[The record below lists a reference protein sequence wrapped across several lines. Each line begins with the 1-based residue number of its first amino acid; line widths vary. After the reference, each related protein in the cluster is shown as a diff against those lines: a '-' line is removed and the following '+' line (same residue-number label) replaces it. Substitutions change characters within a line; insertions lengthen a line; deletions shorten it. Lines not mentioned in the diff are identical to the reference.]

1 MNPFGDG
8 SNGALNVTS
17 GTTNLLLNT
26 KYQFTTVNV
35 AAGATLS
42 TNSTTGAVLY
52 ICATE
57 SITIDGTINV
67 SNKVNNG
74 NNTWSVTIDSVTY
87 TSPGVAAGGG
97 GGGTSLR
104 AQSNGFGGG
113 GDGGWTNSSSPVPTT
128 TGKGG
133 NGATGS
139 ASFGTQGSGGNTRFT
154 APSTMHQAS
163 GGNATP
169 GSAGGGGGGWGY
181 YTRTGSYIGQL
192 NFGGGSGGWQYGGNG
207 IPGDGSFS
215 YISGAGGATYYYF
228 AGGGGGAGGRAGR
241 AGVHVVL
248 KAPSI
253 TINGSV
259 ITSGTA
265 GQKGGNGGADAKSGG
280 TTFGGKGGGGGGGG
294 NAGNAYYFYGT
305 SESINPGSTT
315 LSGGTGG
322 GAGLDGSGLSS
333 GIAGVDGSNGT
344 ISAVQLAPYPQFTA
358 NVTSGTRPLTVN
370 FTNQSLGATSYT
382 WNFGDSSGSSQVNP
396 SHTYT
401 STGTFTVTLTATN
414 PAGSNIETKTA
425 YITVSIATFQREAKG
440 TLLFGGSVARGSV
453 AFKREAKGGLVFS
466 GDARH
471 VILKDVE
478 AIEEKRYLYKVYD
491 EDGNFIEVWR
501 DVISEPMFTQEINQL
516 GSEMDIELARNSDS
530 LGVSTSPLL
539 TEDGQ
544 PITTEDDFPLLAS
557 TQSRNQVGPGSSVL
571 HNNRV
576 DVWVY
581 YGSIEPL
588 LTESGEPILTEDDEE
603 ILATIGAPNGRRIF
617 TGFISEIN
625 SRYGETET
633 TSVKLLSY
641 GWDLEQY
648 PITTVDDETT
658 VPFFTQ
664 DPSQIAR
671 SALDR
676 FETVS
681 NAEQVTYTTYTDT
694 SISNT
699 GTNVTYTFRNNTY
712 GEVLRKVIEL
722 MPSNWY
728 FYIGLGDNVVYY
740 RQRTV
745 EPRHVFYLGKH
756 IKALDLKSSIHDA
769 TNRVIITGGGT
780 PILYREYTEAP
791 APNTRR
797 ALEQYVDGRLTD
809 PTSADIIGDG
819 INEQNNKI
827 KYRSSIEIL
836 TKQYDIESIE
846 VGDVIG
852 FRNFGNYVDNLT
864 MMVVGRTYTPD
875 YVQLQLETKP
885 PTVNKR
891 LEDLKR
897 NLAVAEN
904 QDIPDSPTS

>member
-8 SNGALNVTS
+8 SNGALNVPS

-42 TNSTTGAVLY
+42 TNSATGSVLY

-57 SITIDGTINV
+57 SIVIDGSINV

-74 NNTWSVTIDSVTY
+74 NNTWSVTIDGVTY
-87 TSPGVAAGGG
+87 TSPGVAAGGAG
-97 GGGTSLR
+97 AGVSQR

-113 GDGGWTNSSSPVPTT
+113 GDGGWTNSSPPVPTT

-139 ASFGTQGSGGNTRFT
+139 ASFGTQGSGGNLGFST
-154 APSTMHQAS
+154 PSVLYQRS
-163 GGNATP
+163 GGNAAP

-181 YTRTGSYIGQL
+181 YTRTGSYVGQIS
-192 NFGGGSGGWQYGGNG
+192 FGGGIGGWQYGQNGVGGTGN
-207 IPGDGSFS
+207 FS
-215 YISGAGGATYYYF
+215 YISGSGGATYYFF
-228 AGGGGGAGGRAGR
+228 AGGGGGAGGRAGK

-253 TINGSV
+253 TINGTI

-265 GQKGGNGGADAKSGG
+265 GQKGGNGGADAIAAGSTPGG
-280 TTFGGKGGGGGGGG
+280 YGGGGGGGG
-294 NAGNAYYFYGT
+294 NAGDVQIFYGT
-305 SESINPGSTT
+305 AQSISPSATVAAGGDAGGRGLNGAGDPSGLPGTAGASGSESITQVAPYANFSATP
-315 LSGGTGG
+315 LSG
-322 GAGLDGSGLSS
+322 
-333 GIAGVDGSNGT
+333 
-344 ISAVQLAPYPQFTA
+344 Q
-358 NVTSGTRPLTVN
+358 RPLTVD
-370 FTNQSLGATSYT
+370 FTNLSIGAASYT
-382 WNFGDSSGSSQVNP
+382 WNFGDSSGSSETSP

-401 STGTFTVTLTATN
+401 DVGTFTVTLTATN
-414 PAGSNIETKTA
+414 GAGNTIETKTA
-425 YITVSIATFQREAKG
+425 YITTTAATYSRSATG
-440 TLLFGGSVARGSV
+440 TIQFGGGVARGEVTFYRAISGTLI
-453 AFKREAKGGLVFS
+453 FGGEA
-466 GDARH
+466 RN
-471 VILKDVE
+471 VILKDAE

-491 EDGNFIEVWR
+491 EDGNFLEVWR
-501 DVISEPMFTQEINQL
+501 DVISEPLFTQEINQL

-530 LGVSTSPLL
+530 VGTTTSPLL
-539 TEDGQ
+539 TEDDTV
-544 PITTEDDFPLLAS
+544 ITTEDDDPILA
-557 TQSRNQVGPGSSVL
+557 TTTSRNQIGEGSSLV

-588 LTESGEPILTEDDEE
+588 LTEAGEPILTEDDEE

-625 SRYGETET
+625 SRYGDSET
-633 TSVKLLSY
+633 TFVKLFSY

-648 PITTVDDETT
+648 PITNEDDETT
-658 VPFFTQ
+658 VPFLSQ

-671 SALDR
+671 DAIAR

-681 NAEQVTYTTYTDT
+681 NLEQVTYTTYTDT

-699 GTNVTYTFRNNTY
+699 GTSVTYTFRNNTY
-712 GEVLRKVIEL
+712 GEVLRKIIEL
-722 MPSNWY
+722 MPSDWY
-728 FYIGLGDNVVYY
+728 FYVGLGDNTVYF
-740 RQRTV
+740 RQRSQT
-745 EPRHVFYLGKH
+745 PQHVFYLGEH
-756 IKALDLKSSIHDA
+756 IKSLDLKSSIHDA
-769 TNRVIITGGGT
+769 TNRTIITGGGT
-780 PILYREYTEAP
+780 PILYRDYTETP

-797 ALEQYVDGRLTD
+797 SLEQYVDRRLTD
-809 PTSADIIGDG
+809 DDSADIIGQG
-819 INEQNNKI
+819 INDQNNKI
-827 KYRSSIEIL
+827 KYRTSIEVL
-836 TKQYDIESIE
+836 SKQYDIESID

-852 FRNFGNYVDNLT
+852 FRNFGNYVDLLT
-864 MMVVGRTYTPD
+864 MMVVGRTYMPD

-885 PTVNKR
+885 PTINKR
-891 LEDLKR
+891 LEDIKR

-904 QDIPDSPTS
+904 QDIPDIPT